1 MNYISI
7 IMHPDHKHKRQL
19 NKLMDMRKF
28 VIQKRKHE
36 SNDSSSEDE
45 GSPTEVTVSQ
55 SQPKATSSQAIDK
68 DVGTADLQKSQRKRI
83 HKSRLSYRKEWEQE
97 YPWVSCTNVEEGM
110 FCTFCQKS
118 GNSPVTARGAWTT
131 RGIKDWN
138 HATELLKLHNESKWH
153 RDSTVYVQMAEQGEK
168 QNIIQLQSAAIAK
181 EQEEQR
187 VKNRAVLLK
196 LLRSVY
202 FVAKN
207 RLPLTTIYKEVVQL
221 QVKNGDANLKQHLD
235 QGPRNAQYVSNF
247 SVVMLMEAIDTW
259 LEQRLLQS
267 LKESSHFTILADECE
282 DITTAEE
289 LSICGG
295 GLSME
300 GQKNI
305 FSQYFTSQLK
315 IQYWPKKV
323 HVFTL

>member
-1 MNYISI
+1 
-7 IMHPDHKHKRQL
+7 MHPDHKHKRQL

-28 VIQKRKHE
+28 VIQRRKHE

-45 GSPTEVTVSQ
+45 GSLTQVTVSQ
-55 SQPKATSSQAIDK
+55 SQPKATSSQAVDK

-83 HKSRLSYRKEWEQE
+83 YKSRLSYRKEWEQK

-153 RDSTVYVQMAEQGEK
+153 RDSTVYVRMAEQGEK
-168 QNIIQLQSAAIAK
+168 QNIIQFQSAAIAK

-187 VKNRAVLLK
+187 VKNRAVLLE

-202 FVAKN
+202 FLAKN

-221 QVKNGDANLKQHLD
+221 QVENGDANLKQHLD
-235 QGPRNAQYVSNF
+235 QGPRNAQYVLNF
-247 SVVMLMEAIDTW
+247 SVVMVMEAIDTW

-282 DITTAEE
+282 DITTA
-289 LSICGG
+289 
-295 GLSME
+295 
-300 GQKNI
+300 
-305 FSQYFTSQLK
+305 
-315 IQYWPKKV
+315 
-323 HVFTL
+323 